1 LPNPKDSK
9 PPLELTGRTVAM
21 KVLIIGPAFFDY
33 TKAIAV
39 EINSRE
45 VYAFV
50 FNELHSE
57 TILSKIAYRLKLDFL
72 FNLKVKKYSQVFV
85 H

>member
-1 LPNPKDSK
+1 
-9 PPLELTGRTVAM
+9 VAM

-50 FNELHSE
+50 FNELHSIISGE
-57 TILSKIAYRLKLDFL
+57 TNSTSVILCSSIY
-72 FNLKVKKYSQVFV
+72 
-85 H
+85 

>member
-1 LPNPKDSK
+1 
-9 PPLELTGRTVAM
+9 VAM

-57 TILSKIAYRLKLDFL
+57 TILSRPIVGSMYMFGSDIVLYFHTPSTINICLK
-72 FNLKVKKYSQVFV
+72 
-85 H
+85 